1 MPKTNGGYRLEPVK
15 SCPCNGKFQ
24 PYPKPPSSS
33 DLAGPRVPLRR
44 SETTR
49 STASSIRTTLFPI
62 VTPMRPEQI
71 DVAYQWQHFTN
82 AIPGATGSS
91 LTLTNANLGNAGSY
105 SVVLT
110 NLSGSAVSVD
120 AMLVVSP

>member
-1 MPKTNGGYRLEPVK
+1 
-15 SCPCNGKFQ
+15 
-24 PYPKPPSSS
+24 
-33 DLAGPRVPLRR
+33 
-44 SETTR
+44 
-49 STASSIRTTLFPI
+49 
-62 VTPMRPEQI
+62 MRPEQI